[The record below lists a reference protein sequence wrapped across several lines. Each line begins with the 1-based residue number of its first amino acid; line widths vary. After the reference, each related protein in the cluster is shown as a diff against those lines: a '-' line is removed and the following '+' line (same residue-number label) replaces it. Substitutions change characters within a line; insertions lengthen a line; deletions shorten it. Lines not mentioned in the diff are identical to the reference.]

1 MNFID
6 KFFLWLVLLP
16 AAVYRKMG
24 VNLDQ
29 LQAVLSAKLTMDNR
43 RPAAFGNNR
52 RQGKEKKVPT
62 KATLSTMLGSLVMGL
77 VMLYTFGIGANMQT
91 KLTLFFSMF
100 LFMLCVTLITDFTSV
115 LIDARDNLI
124 ILPKPISD
132 ITFVT
137 ARMLHITVRTSIIVL
152 PMTLPALI
160 LSTVQQGLALIL
172 PFVLMVVLMTLFGI
186 FLINAVYLL
195 ILKITTP
202 AKFQKV
208 IGSIQ
213 IGFVMLI
220 MIMYQIMPRM
230 MQSQDALHFS
240 VTAHPWL
247 QLLPTYW
254 FADAT
259 MLLSGAGFSSTSMV
273 SLVLSVL
280 VPLFSVWLVVK
291 VFAPSFNS
299 KLGMITSGSSEQTVA
314 SKTSKATGKSTFL
327 QRLAGFL
334 TKSGSENAGFM
345 FSSRMMSRSRE
356 FKMKVYPSIGYII
369 VMSAV
374 FLFQDK
380 HLAEITANSAK
391 LAPILM
397 IIIYMSSML
406 VSGALMQLTYS
417 DKFKAAWM
425 FQVTPVSRPGL
436 LISGAIKSV
445 LVFFFLPLGVA
456 ILILGVVLQGP
467 TVLPNLLLACCN
479 VLTIGACIAYVQV
492 RSLPFSMPVEGATG
506 GSTFIRSM
514 LLLILPAFLGLFHWF
529 ISGFQWAVLLML
541 LITAVVPWL
550 VFDEIKKRSWNQLKY

>member
-16 AAVYRKMG
+16 ASLYRRMG

-43 RPAAFGNNR
+43 RPAAFGNR
-52 RQGKEKKVPT
+52 RQGKEKKVAT

-77 VMLYTFGIGANMQT
+77 VMLYTFGIGADMQT
-91 KLTLFFSMF
+91 KLTLFLSMF
-100 LFMLCVTLITDFTSV
+100 LFLLCVTLITDFTSV

-132 ITFVT
+132 VTFVT

-160 LSTVQQGLALIL
+160 LSTVQQGPALIL
-172 PFVLMVVLMTLFGI
+172 PFLLIVVLMTLFGI

-202 AKFQKV
+202 ARFQKV

-220 MIMYQIMPRM
+220 MILYQIMPRM

-240 VTAHPWL
+240 VTHYPWL
-247 QLLPTYW
+247 RLLPTYW
-254 FADAT
+254 FADAC
-259 MLLSGAGFSSTSMV
+259 MLLSGSGLNSVSLV
-273 SLVLSVL
+273 SLVLSIV
-280 VPLFSVWLVVK
+280 VPLLSIWLVVR

-299 KLGMITSGSSEQTVA
+299 KLGMITSGASEQSAAIKTVK
-314 SKTSKATGKSTFL
+314 SNTKTSL
-327 QRLAGFL
+327 VQRLAGWF
-334 TKSGSENAGFM
+334 TKSGAENAGFV
-345 FSSRMMSRSRE
+345 FASRMMARSRD

-374 FLFQDK
+374 FLFQD
-380 HLAEITANSAK
+380 HDLAKMPQGSTK
-391 LAPILM
+391 LAPILL

-425 FQVTPVSRPGL
+425 FQVTPVARPGL

-445 LVFFFLPLGVA
+445 LTFFFLPLGIA
-456 ILILGVVLQGP
+456 IVILGVVLQGP
-467 TVLPNLLLACCN
+467 SVLPNLLLACCN
-479 VLTIGACIAYVQV
+479 VLVIGSLIAYIQV
-492 RSLPFSMPVEGATG
+492 RNLPFSQPVEGATG
-506 GSTFIRSM
+506 GGTFIRSM
-514 LLLILPAFLGLFHWF
+514 LLLILPGLLGVFQWF
-529 ISGFQWAVLLML
+529 ISGFQWVVLLLL

-550 VFDEIKKRSWNQLKY
+550 VFDEIKKRHWHQLKS